1 MHKND
6 IRQRNFKRKI
16 IYNISYIVS
25 NIIKSLGI
33 YKQIYNMAGSSNY
46 VEQQYFCTFE
56 QQVNR
61 KTNKHIYN

>member
-25 NIIKSLGI
+25 NMMKSLGI
-33 YKQIYNMAGSSNY
+33 YKQIYNMAGSS
-46 VEQQYFCTFE
+46 
-56 QQVNR
+56 
-61 KTNKHIYN
+61 K